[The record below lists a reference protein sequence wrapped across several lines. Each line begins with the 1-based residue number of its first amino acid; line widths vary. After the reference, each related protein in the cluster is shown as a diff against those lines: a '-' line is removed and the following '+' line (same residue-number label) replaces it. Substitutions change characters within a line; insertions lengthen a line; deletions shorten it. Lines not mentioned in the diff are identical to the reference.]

1 MAIDAQVIADQQ
13 RTADFY
19 HQVGLIKQP
28 LDVRSTFD
36 LSFSANG

>member
-1 MAIDAQVIADQQ
+1 VIADQQ

-28 LDVRSTFD
+28 LDVRPTFD
-36 LSFSANG
+36 TGFGTNA